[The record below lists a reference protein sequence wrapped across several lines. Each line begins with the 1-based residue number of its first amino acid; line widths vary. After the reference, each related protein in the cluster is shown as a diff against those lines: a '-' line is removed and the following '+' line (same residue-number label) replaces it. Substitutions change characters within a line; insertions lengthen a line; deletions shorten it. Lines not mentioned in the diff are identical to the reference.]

1 MTILKTIL
9 TAVVALLPAIAVAQ
23 EVKTLTWRDCQ
34 ETAMLS
40 NPVLAGYRRLLESA
54 RYSYYAGRSQS
65 LPFPGISVSNSYSR
79 NGSVNS
85 SPGNNFSVNLNAS
98 ETLFSMKSYADLEVQ
113 FKSVEKADV
122 SLRAALAD
130 TRKNLL
136 TSFVYLLYAQERIGV
151 MENILAIREKSAEMI
166 NLKYESGRESEGNRL
181 RTEAQL
187 AQAKADLAQ
196 AKRDMLTAQ
205 RGLTADIGADDFVPV
220 VASGTLSVPA
230 TVSDIDIDKA
240 ALLIPSV
247 LSAKKSVELYSLK
260 VKQTNADLF
269 PILSATQGLGWN
281 GVSELP
287 GNRAWSLGL
296 SLSWPLFS
304 NGPTYFKNNLANAK
318 STMQKAEEDYRS
330 TLFSAKTNLQSALA
344 ALETNIENVATVAM
358 LLNAARQRYSE
369 SEIQYL
375 SGTMSF
381 QTWEDVEEELV
392 SSEQTYLTSLRSV
405 NIARTEVDSLLGI
418 PLGD

>member
-1 MTILKTIL
+1 M
-9 TAVVALLPAIAVAQ
+9 
-23 EVKTLTWRDCQ
+23 R
-34 ETAMLS
+34 S
-40 NPVLAGYRRLLESA
+40 NPVLAGYRRSLESA
-54 RYSYYAGRSQS
+54 RYSYYAAKSQN
-65 LPFPGISVSNSYSR
+65 LPFPGVSVSNSFSR

-85 SPGNNFSVNLNAS
+85 SPGNTFSVNLGAS
-98 ETLFSMKSYADLEVQ
+98 ETLFSMKSYAELEVQ
-113 FKSVEKADV
+113 FKSIERADV
-122 SLRAALAD
+122 GLRAALAD

-136 TSFVYLLYAQERIGV
+136 TSFIYLLYAQVRIGV
-151 MENILAIREKSAEMI
+151 MENILAIRDKSAEMI

-196 AKRDMLTAQ
+196 SKRDLLSAQRSLTAE
-205 RGLTADIGADDFVPV
+205 IGADDFVHI
-220 VASGTLSVPA
+220 VASGSLSVPL

-240 ALLIPSV
+240 ALSIPSV

-269 PILSATQGLGWN
+269 PVLSANQGLSWN

-296 SLSWPLFS
+296 SLAWPLFN
-304 NGPTYFKNNLANAK
+304 NGPTYYKNNLANAK
-318 STMQKAEEDYRS
+318 SVKQKAEEDYRS
-330 TLFSAKTNLQSALA
+330 AVLGAKTNLQSALA
-344 ALETNIENVATVAM
+344 ALETNIENVATVAL